1 MTTLI
6 DWLNENRFVPE
17 EVWPEGDDTPT
28 YYSRVVGTEFGFTIK
43 VQVKESKWIKDWT
56 PYGHTEWVPCD
67 PPRVSLYLPHSCDE
81 WVIAPYGEGYGEG
94 EGREVANSFAVG
106 AIDAAILFNRTLDLI
121 AKVQSGLNGSQS

>member
-1 MTTLI
+1 MTAYDRLVKGLLVLGFRPGDPDEDTSDFLAYAGKHDLFAI
-6 DWLNENRFVPE
+6 KVSTHVYDWSKERGSFMRE
-17 EVWPEGDDTPT
+17 RETPT
-28 YYSRVVGTEFGFTIK
+28 
-43 VQVKESKWIKDWT
+43 
-56 PYGHTEWVPCD
+56 
-67 PPRVSLYLPHSCDE
+67 VSLYLPHSCDE